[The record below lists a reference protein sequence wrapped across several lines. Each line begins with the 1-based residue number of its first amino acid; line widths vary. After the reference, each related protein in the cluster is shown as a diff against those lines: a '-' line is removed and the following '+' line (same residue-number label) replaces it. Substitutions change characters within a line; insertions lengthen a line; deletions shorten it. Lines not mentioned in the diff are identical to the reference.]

1 MTAVAGGR
9 HTRLWLLA
17 GLLAVSATVVIIWD
31 WVLTS
36 RLELSATGLDK
47 ANRELE
53 ARVGERQRDV
63 AELTAKL
70 QAAGE
75 IVNEAHPSPNHTDN
89 DAAARVEAIRK
100 LAQLQT
106 QMQALNA
113 SIAAA
118 VTQNQQLEAREA
130 ASEAERQ
137 RLAAATD
144 DSTNKL
150 TVSNRTISALQ
161 DQIKANTARLD
172 PLEAE
177 NQRLQVTERAAR
189 ARLAAMT
196 KLSKELADIR
206 KRRQALI
213 ESAIRHY
220 RELGDQ
226 YRTLIM
232 RLDSAGS
239 SAGTYPGDLSRIQAA
254 LSEAD
259 DDLRQLSSL
268 NQKSAALNR
277 TLKF

>member
-1 MTAVAGGR
+1 
-9 HTRLWLLA
+9 LLA

-36 RLELSATGLDK
+36 RLELSATGLEK

-53 ARVGERQRDV
+53 ARVGERKRDV
-63 AELTAKL
+63 GELTAKL

-75 IVNEAHPSPNHTDN
+75 IVNEAHPSLNHTDN
-89 DAAARVEAIRK
+89 DAAARVEAVRK

-106 QMQALNA
+106 QMQALNT

-130 ASEAERQ
+130 ASETERQ

-161 DQIKANTARLD
+161 DQIKASTARLN

-177 NQRLQVTERAAR
+177 NQRLQVTEPAAR
-189 ARLAAMT
+189 ERLAAMT
-196 KLSKELADIR
+196 KLSRELADIR